1 MYVSIKPVDHLD
13 NKNLAKNRRR
23 DVLWIGGNSILGHI
37 FLGDPGYLFQE
48 GKFYAGSDFPEG
60 RRGGVRTGKVYTT
73 RPGFKVRMGVI
84 VMKNPNC

>member
-13 NKNLAKNRRR
+13 NKNLAKNRRM
-23 DVLWIGGNSILGHI
+23 DVLWIRGNSILGHI

-60 RRGGVRTGKVYTT
+60 RRGGGSVQVKSTLQDQVSKFGWALL
-73 RPGFKVRMGVI
+73 
-84 VMKNPNC
+84 